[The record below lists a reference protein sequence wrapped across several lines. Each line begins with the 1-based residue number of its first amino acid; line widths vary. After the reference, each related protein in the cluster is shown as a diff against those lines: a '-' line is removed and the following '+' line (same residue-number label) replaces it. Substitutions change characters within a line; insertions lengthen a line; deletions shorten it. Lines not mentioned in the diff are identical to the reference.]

1 MSLTSVGEHKN
12 QSRILSWRSFPAF
25 FDKRRMEW
33 HVYFLRFLID
43 FTTAISIGG
52 KYPYSIFGPGSLPQ
66 Y

>member
-12 QSRILSWRSFPAF
+12 QSRILSRRSFPAFF

-43 FTTAISIGG
+43 FTTAIAIGG
-52 KYPYSIFGPGSLPQ
+52 KYPIQ
-66 Y
+66 